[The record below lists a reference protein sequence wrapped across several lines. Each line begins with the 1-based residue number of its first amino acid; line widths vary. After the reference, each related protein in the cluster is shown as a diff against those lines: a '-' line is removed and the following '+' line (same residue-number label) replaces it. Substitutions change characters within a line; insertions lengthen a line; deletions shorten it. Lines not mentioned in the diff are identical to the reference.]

1 MKTSIRSRGF
11 ALTQSLSDYVT
22 RRLYYGLSHLGQSIR
37 RVNVLLSDING
48 PNRGGID
55 KRCQIIVY
63 HHGQP
68 ATVVMDTESDL
79 YLAIDRAA
87 GRVSRRLARMQSR
100 QSMHGQY

>member
-11 ALTQSLSDYVT
+11 TLTQSLSDYVA
-22 RRLYYGLSHLGQSIR
+22 RRLAYALSRLGQSVQ

-48 PNRGGID
+48 PHRGGVD

-63 HHGQP
+63 HRDQP

-79 YLAIDRAA
+79 YLAIDRASERA
-87 GRVSRRLARMQSR
+87 SRRIARMQDR
-100 QSMHGQY
+100 QEIRRRY